1 LKETAVPV
9 TSVAFKS
16 WKEKE
21 EEAVTGRRNGLKS
34 FVMKRLSA
42 LKSKVIKVLTSR
54 IRTRVHLW
62 HDVRVVLCEHADKQ
76 YSGSKDGLGNHCDS
90 EYSRKLVNLNLSLE
104 DIQPLSPSEQ
114 QDGAK
119 FVLSFKNAVSGE
131 ELKAR
136 ARHVVACDGIKSR
149 VRSLLP
155 KEPDILLAENKSVWR
170 GLAPTVSTSG
180 KATFYTGKSGGNT
193 AGRTGLIFPGG
204 KNVGSSWTVI
214 SDVEDQ
220 RSESE
225 EESRR
230 RVLKVVESMG
240 KDSNNFKLFKQIIE
254 ESSVIIESKLH
265 IRDFDK
271 PWESAYDGLIYV
283 GDSAH
288 PVRPTG
294 QGTALAVEDANVL
307 GKVILKCGLCDKAFR
322 EYENERYEPIKNI
335 SEKIRNMA
343 ESFYTKEQQE
353 EPAR

>member
-1 LKETAVPV
+1 
-9 TSVAFKS
+9 
-16 WKEKE
+16 
-21 EEAVTGRRNGLKS
+21 
-34 FVMKRLSA
+34 
-42 LKSKVIKVLTSR
+42 
-54 IRTRVHLW
+54 
-62 HDVRVVLCEHADKQ
+62 
-76 YSGSKDGLGNHCDS
+76 
-90 EYSRKLVNLNLSLE
+90 VNLNLSLE

-119 FVLSFKNAVSGE
+119 FVLSFKNVVSGE